1 MKTKGRIKYQL
12 YFFLCLCAGAVTNG
26 TCAQTYT
33 PLAVS
38 GFTQDVVAESG
49 TDATA
54 VSSTVIDATQ
64 HVMYT
69 ANFAA
74 INGISSGGVVD
85 NGNIVN
91 GSYTWQMEP
100 FAGNN
105 ALYLS
110 NGTVANTA
118 IAGTLT
124 LASPASFSGI
134 SLLVFST
141 EGNNTANVVLNF
153 TDGTIANAGNFLI
166 TDWYDNLNPVYN
178 AFGRIVRVAG
188 PTYTTDG
195 AANGNGRMYKLDV
208 NIPCAS
214 RPKLLQSVT
223 ISYVSGTLSGRI
235 LVFAVSGAAYGP
247 LNISSVITDAT
258 CNGSNGS
265 ISLNIVGNT
274 NPNAYF
280 YKWNTTPQQFTPA
293 ISGLAANTYTC
304 TITDL
309 ANCSNNYPFVVNAVP
324 VAVVTATPAAAGI
337 CPGGTTTITA
347 GATGPAVSGYT
358 WNPGG
363 QSGSSISVSPAA
375 TTTYTVSG
383 QDANGCTVTASTTV
397 TVNPVPLASFTASAD
412 SICQGSTETVVFNGT
427 ASGTATYDWNNFIG
441 ATVQSGS
448 GAGPYTLVY
457 NTPGTFT
464 LQLQVTDG
472 CPSAIASKQ
481 VVVSER
487 PVADFDINPTP
498 ICAGDAV
505 SVTFTGTKPG
515 ASTASWNWI
524 GGKVL
529 SGSGFG
535 PYTVS
540 YFNSNLIKV
549 TVKNG
554 ACTVVSAAKAVTVTP
569 GSLAAF
575 DVQPPGGCVPATV
588 QFVNQSENANTY
600 KWTFGDGQV
609 STDANPQHVYGNTGN
624 YTVTLEVS
632 NYGQCPGTLTKTD
645 VINVSTPP
653 TVAFTSVP
661 DTNTIV
667 DVHQA
672 NFAFANQSQNATSYL
687 WKFGDGGSSTL
698 TDPSHKYELAGNY
711 SVTLYAMNGAC
722 IDSVTHQYYKVIP
735 DKEFIVPNA
744 FSPNGD
750 GINDR
755 WEIDRLKQYP
765 GCTVTVFNRWG
776 QEVFKSQGYQQP
788 WDGNFKGQPVPLATY
803 YYVITLPG
811 KQTYSGWV
819 VILK

>member
-12 YFFLCLCAGAVTNG
+12 YFFLCLCAGTVANG

-54 VSSTVIDATQ
+54 VTSTVIDATQ

-69 ANFAA
+69 ASFAA
-74 INGISSGGVVD
+74 VNGISSGGVVD

-91 GSYTWQMEP
+91 GNYTWQMAP
-100 FAGNN
+100 FTGNN

-110 NGTVANTA
+110 SGAVANTTT
-118 IAGTLT
+118 AGTLT
-124 LASPASFSGI
+124 LASPGSFSGI
-134 SLLVFST
+134 SLLIFST

-153 TDGTIANAGNFLI
+153 TDGTTANAGNFLI

-188 PTYTTDG
+188 PSYTTDG

-208 NIPCAS
+208 NVPCTS
-214 RPKLLQSVT
+214 RPKLIQSVT
-223 ISYVSGTLSGRI
+223 VSYVSGTLSGRI

-247 LNISSVITDAT
+247 LNISSAITDAT

-265 ISLNIVGNT
+265 IALNIVGNT

-280 YKWNTTPQQFTPA
+280 YKWNTTPQQFTPT
-293 ISGLAANTYTC
+293 ISGLAAATYIC

-309 ANCSNNYPFVVNAVP
+309 ANCSNTYPFVVNAVP
-324 VAVVTATPAAAGI
+324 VAVVTATPSAAGI
-337 CPGGTTTITA
+337 CPGGTTTISA

-375 TTTYTVSG
+375 TTTYTVSA
-383 QDANGCTVTASTTV
+383 QDANGCTVTGSTTV

-412 SICQGSTETVVFNGT
+412 SICQGSTETVTFTGT
-427 ASGTATYDWNNFIG
+427 AGGSAVYDWNNFLG

-448 GAGPYTLVY
+448 GAGPYILVY
-457 NTPGTFT
+457 NTPGTYT

-472 CPSAIASKQ
+472 CPSAIMSKQ
-481 VVVSER
+481 VVVSEQ
-487 PVADFDINPTP
+487 PVADFTINPTP
-498 ICAGDAV
+498 ICAGE
-505 SVTFTGTKPG
+505 SVTVAFTGAAPG
-515 ASTASWNWI
+515 ASKATWNWS
-524 GGKVL
+524 GGLVR
-529 SGSGFG
+529 SGSGWG
-535 PYTVS
+535 PFSVKYNTGG
-540 YFNSNLIKV
+540 IIRM
-549 TVKNG
+549 TIKNG
-554 ACTVVSAAKAVTVTP
+554 ACTASTSKAVAVTANP
-569 GSLAAF
+569 LAAF
-575 DVQPPGGCVPATV
+575 TPEPPGGCVPVTV
-588 QFVNQSENANTY
+588 NFVNQSTNADGY
-600 KWTFGDGQV
+600 LWDFGDGAT
-609 STDANPQHVYGNTGN
+609 STDASPQHVYSYTGS
-624 YTVTLEVS
+624 YTVTLKTS
-632 NYGQCPGTLTKTD
+632 NQGQCFDQTTQTNI
-645 VINVSTPP
+645 INVSVPP
-653 TVAFTSVP
+653 IVAFTATP
-661 DTNTIV
+661 DTGIV
-667 DVHQA
+667 VEVKDA
-672 NFAFANQSQNATSYL
+672 EFTFTNQSQYAGSYL
-687 WKFGDGGSSTL
+687 WDFGDGGTSAQIN
-698 TDPSHKYELAGNY
+698 PVHKYNLAGNY
-711 SVTLYAMNGAC
+711 RVTLYATLGGC
-722 IDSVTHQYYKVIP
+722 TDSISHEYYKVIS
-735 DKEFIVPNA
+735 DKELLVPNA

-755 WEIDRLKQYP
+755 WEIAQLKQYP

-776 QEVFKSQGYQQP
+776 QEVFKSQGYQRP

-811 KQTYSGWV
+811 KKTYSGWV